1 MKMKILIVSGSHPR
15 HLYIHQTILDSG
27 AECAA
32 IVMRRENLLPAV
44 PEGVPA
50 IDRKL
55 FKRHFHDRYE
65 IEEALFGDR
74 SPEHV
79 FASIPS
85 IYCDPTYLNSPDI
98 AAFARTFKAD
108 LAFIFGTDLIKD
120 PLLAALPKDKVNLH
134 LGLSPWYRGSATL
147 FWPFYFLQ
155 PQFAG
160 ATFHQIVPEADAG
173 EILHQCAPILS
184 KGDGIH
190 DVGARAVVQASN
202 DLKQLLSGYAG
213 SGWSYQPQRTTG
225 RLFLSRD
232 FQPAH
237 LRFIYETFENRIVDE
252 FLSGAI
258 EQRMPALIRSK
269 LVKQQ

>member
-1 MKMKILIVSGSHPR
+1 MKILIISGSHPR
-15 HLYIHQTILDSG
+15 HLFVHQAVLDSG

-32 IVMRRENLLPAV
+32 IVMRRENLLPAA
-44 PEGVPA
+44 PSGIPA

-55 FKRHFHDRYE
+55 FERHFRERYE
-65 IEEALFGDR
+65 TEDSLFGHT
-74 SPEHV
+74 SPEHT
-79 FASIPS
+79 FSAIPTF
-85 IYCDPTYLNSPDI
+85 YCDPDELNTPAS
-98 AAFARTFKAD
+98 AAFASAFRAD
-108 LAFIFGTDLIKD
+108 LAFICGSDLIKD

-173 EILHQCAPILS
+173 EILHQCVPALS

-190 DVGARAVVQASN
+190 DVGARTVVQARD
-202 DLKQLLSGYAG
+202 DLRQLLSGFAS
-213 SGWSYQPQRTTG
+213 SGWHYKAQKTTG
-225 RLFLSRD
+225 RLFLTRD

-237 LRFIYETFENRIVDE
+237 LRLIYETFGNAIVDR
-252 FLSGAI
+252 FLSGDL
-258 EQRMPALIRSK
+258 EQRMPVLIRSE
-269 LVKQQ
+269 LVGPQ